1 MSDDEL
7 TAKMRKILEA
17 NKDKD
22 FVKRVIDWDEGI
34 EQPSI
39 DMGKGMRGTHMMA
52 TAEAD
57 GVHYAYATIQRDAEG
72 NLQRLDPRVAFDI
85 AMAQGEVI
93 AFDSE
98 SEADEFARNYKK
110 VWEPEQR

>member
-1 MSDDEL
+1 MSDEQ
-7 TAKMRKILEA
+7 TEKMRAILEA

-22 FVKRVIDWDEGI
+22 FVKRVLDWDEGV

-57 GVHYAYATIQRDAEG
+57 GVHYAYATIQRDEEG
-72 NLQRLDPRVAFDI
+72 NLQQLDPQLAFER

-93 AFDSE
+93 AFGSE
-98 SEADEFARNYKK
+98 EDADEFARNYKR
-110 VWEPEQR
+110 VWEPSE

>member
-1 MSDDEL
+1 MSDEQ
-7 TAKMRKILEA
+7 TEKMRAILEA

-39 DMGKGMRGTHMMA
+39 DLGKGMRGTHMMA

-57 GVHYAYATIQRDAEG
+57 GVHYAYATIQRDSEG
-72 NLQRLDPRVAFDI
+72 NLQQLDPSEAFQI

-93 AFDSE
+93 AFDSAE
-98 SEADEFARNYKK
+98 EADEFARNYKR
-110 VWEPEQR
+110 VWEREE